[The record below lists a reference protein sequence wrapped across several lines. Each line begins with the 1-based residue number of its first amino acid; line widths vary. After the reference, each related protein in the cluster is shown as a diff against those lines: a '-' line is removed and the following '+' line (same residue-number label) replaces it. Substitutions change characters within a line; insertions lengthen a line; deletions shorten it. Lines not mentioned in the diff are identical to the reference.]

1 MDVQATGQVKL
12 QGGGLY
18 GVCDGV
24 AVTAAGDV
32 DLLLGM
38 LQGPSIALTSTTA
51 SITVDSSFVMVEPP
65 PQGPSSSCGSAS
77 VSATPGGFV
86 MNAPKG
92 TKTSTDMVVSM
103 SDKTSDRGSR
113 VWRLLPM
120 QPSRTRVCG
129 RNYCSSSS
137 RTRGQRLKADETPDE
152 RPEARDQRL
161 NSDERPEARGQG
173 QRREAETERPAVI
186 ARAVSHVS
194 FLVRRIFP
202 RPLAYGLSL
211 QLASSSGLSPPLA
224 SKATTS

>member
-1 MDVQATGQVKL
+1 MRSGPIVASNITSFSNSYAVPLAPLSLHGGDATINNNVIGSSVDVQSTGQVQL
-12 QGGGLY
+12 SGGGLF
-18 GVCDGV
+18 GMCDGV
-24 AVTAAGDV
+24 AVTAAGNV

-113 VWRLLPM
+113 VWARLPLH
-120 QPSRTRVCG
+120 
-129 RNYCSSSS
+129 
-137 RTRGQRLKADETPDE
+137 
-152 RPEARDQRL
+152 DQ
-161 NSDERPEARGQG
+161 
-173 QRREAETERPAVI
+173 
-186 ARAVSHVS
+186 
-194 FLVRRIFP
+194 
-202 RPLAYGLSL
+202 
-211 QLASSSGLSPPLA
+211 
-224 SKATTS
+224 